1 MGTSRVGNRFHPL
14 PSLPRID
21 RPWAGGYTPAR
32 RLLMAAISARAVW
45 AVLAAV
51 VAAAGPARGQDPPPA
66 APDLPAAVTAGPSP
80 AATELPTPQKD
91 DPVLR
96 AGQTG
101 LGGPGGATGL
111 GGLGGFTG
119 MGGFGG
125 FGGAGLGGGA
135 VGGPGYTAIFYPAR
149 PVSGQGTDLT
159 LVRQNA
165 GGAVPVWRDGGDTLL
180 VTAGVRNDLF
190 STNAVLPD
198 TGRPFPTALWSVNGG
213 VTYVHQFSGGWTG
226 GLMTNFGSA
235 SDQPFHSIH
244 EMTVSTAGFIRMPAR
259 NDRDEWMFSLMYSPV
274 GLLNFPVPG
283 VAYVWNPSD
292 QLRVSIGL
300 PFSVAWR
307 PVEDLTLTLA
317 YVPLTNVTAR
327 ATYRVAERAYVY
339 GGFEWLNESYFL
351 ADRADVRD

>member
-101 LGGPGGATGL
+101 LGG
-111 GGLGGFTG
+111 
-119 MGGFGG
+119 
-125 FGGAGLGGGA
+125 GGGA

-198 TGRPFPTALWSVNGG
+198 TGRPF
-213 VTYVHQFSGGWTG
+213 
-226 GLMTNFGSA
+226 
-235 SDQPFHSIH
+235 
-244 EMTVSTAGFIRMPAR
+244 
-259 NDRDEWMFSLMYSPV
+259 
-274 GLLNFPVPG
+274 
-283 VAYVWNPSD
+283 
-292 QLRVSIGL
+292 
-300 PFSVAWR
+300 
-307 PVEDLTLTLA
+307 
-317 YVPLTNVTAR
+317 
-327 ATYRVAERAYVY
+327 
-339 GGFEWLNESYFL
+339 
-351 ADRADVRD
+351 